1 MRIGTSS
8 AKVKGM
14 KNDKGELFR
23 EREGECVFLGWISQ
37 YLQSQGQSLLIPSTF
52 NLGDP
57 DPSVPC
63 LLPPPSSMQAMNKIQ
78 LLTCLSSPPGQKKK
92 SPERSFAL
100 KSPELLTTN
109 GCKRLQR
116 AAPLQHTNDRMHAGG
131 PGPGRKEKGGCGI
144 FAIRWRARQECSSPM
159 HSSDHR
165 MLPTIVTRLQ
175 SLFQVVRLVE
185 QMELSTEERLK
196 DRSHSQILKTGYQ
209 LLSQQWI
216 TIVERDGRGE
226 I

>member
-1 MRIGTSS
+1 
-8 AKVKGM
+8 M

-23 EREGECVFLGWISQ
+23 EKEGECVFLGWISQ
-37 YLQSQGQSLLIPSTF
+37 HLQSQGQSLLIPSTF

-57 DPSVPC
+57 DPTVPC

-78 LLTCLSSPPGQKKK
+78 LLTCLSSPPGRKNK
-92 SPERSFAL
+92 SPERPFAL

-131 PGPGRKEKGGCGI
+131 PGPGRKKGGGCGI
-144 FAIRWRARQECSSPM
+144 VAIRWRARQECSSPM

-165 MLPTIVTRLQ
+165 M
-175 SLFQVVRLVE
+175 
-185 QMELSTEERLK
+185 ELDDAYGQREGKKECCIWR
-196 DRSHSQILKTGYQ
+196 
-209 LLSQQWI
+209 
-216 TIVERDGRGE
+216 
-226 I
+226 